1 MIKEGLFQSK
11 QGLETL
17 KERGHALSCQGGAVK
32 IPLNYCR
39 ARPLQV
45 KSLFAQFFVI
55 SHGILSTLASKRLD
69 FSTAAAVLI
78 TDMLQLSKS
87 GMRLKLF

>member
-1 MIKEGLFQSK
+1 MIEGLVMIKEGLFQSK

-17 KERGHALSCQGGAVK
+17 KEWGHALSCQGGAVK

-45 KSLFAQFFVI
+45 KSLFAQFFPWD
-55 SHGILSTLASKRLD
+55 SKHFGIKKA
-69 FSTAAAVLI
+69 
-78 TDMLQLSKS
+78 
-87 GMRLKLF
+87 